1 MTTQTQPLTALNTWR
16 DQAVCVGAERDV
28 WAGDSHADIDA
39 ARAACLRCPVL
50 GSCLRDALRR
60 EAAAHAAR
68 EGVRAALTGPQRAA
82 LVRDAEDLGRYD
94 AEMAQDIAA
103 EALGQPDL
111 VWEIATRDGA
121 TQTTARLARRMLGR
135 PPLVTDDQ
143 HDSAAVDDGLALAD
157 DILFSVREESPAEL
171 AARLDGL
178 SPSDLKTVA
187 VLLAALADPTRPM
200 AEALAWTERET
211 SDHPADLEL
220 PPAGKDFVDVNKTM
234 RALEGEK
241 LPLARP
247 EKAAAIRTGMVT
259 TRMSPEAI
267 GESLGLKPA
276 SVIRM
281 WARVQEDARDAG
293 EVVPMRPG
301 ATKNDVA

>member
-1 MTTQTQPLTALNTWR
+1 MTTQAQPLTALNTWR
-16 DQAVCVGAERDV
+16 DQAVCVGAEQDV
-28 WAGDSHADIDA
+28 WAGDSHADIAA

-60 EAAAHAAR
+60 DASAHGAR

-82 LVRDAEDLGRYD
+82 LDRDAKDLGRYD

-111 VWEIATRDGA
+111 VWEIAARDGA
-121 TQTTARLARRMLGR
+121 TQATARLARRMLGR

-143 HDSAAVDDGLALAD
+143 HSSAAVDDGLALAD
-157 DILFSVREESPAEL
+157 GILFSVREESPAEL
-171 AARLDGL
+171 AVRLERL

-187 VLLAALADPTRPM
+187 VVLAALADPTRSM
-200 AEALAWTERET
+200 AEALAWTERDR

-220 PPAGKDFVDVNKTM
+220 PPAGKDFVDVNRTM

-241 LPLARP
+241 LPLSKP
-247 EKAAAIRTGMVT
+247 ERTAAIRDGMLT
-259 TRMSPEAI
+259 TRMSVEGI
-267 GESLGLKPA
+267 GASLGLKPA
-276 SVIRM
+276 AVKQQWSRLQG
-281 WARVQEDARDAG
+281 RARDAG
-293 EVVPMRPG
+293 EVVPMRAG
-301 ATKNDVA
+301 VAKNNVA